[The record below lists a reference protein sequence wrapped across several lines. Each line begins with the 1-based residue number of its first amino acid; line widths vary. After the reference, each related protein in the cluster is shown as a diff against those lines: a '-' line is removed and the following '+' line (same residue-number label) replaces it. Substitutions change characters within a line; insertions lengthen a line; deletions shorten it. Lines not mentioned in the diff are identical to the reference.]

1 MLQQILHSTVWLPGA
16 GAKEMPLMDLTGTD
30 KLFSYRIN
38 TLLLTVV
45 LL

>member
-1 MLQQILHSTVWLPGA
+1 MLQQILHSTVWLPGAGAGA

-38 TLLLTVV
+38 TLL
-45 LL
+45 

>member
-1 MLQQILHSTVWLPGA
+1 MLQQILHGTVWLPGAGA

-38 TLLLTVV
+38 TLL
-45 LL
+45 